1 MAEGRVRIVIW
12 TAGAI
17 ASLFILGVTAMILL
31 APASSPRPPLPNP
44 NGYETLL
51 RAANLVTP
59 GPTPNEGRGL
69 EGAALEAIVKS
80 NAAALA
86 LTRMA
91 LTQECRVK
99 LTTNI
104 DAHLNDLNVLKRL
117 AFALEQEA
125 KLASLEG
132 RHSEAADTALDIV
145 RLSQACCRGGVLIDS
160 MVGSAIERMG
170 VNVLQGNVRTL
181 SAADC
186 ARIAAELEALEATR
200 ESVKTVWAEEERWA
214 REVYGIQGQVTRLLT
229 SSTIK
234 KSRAGWETKV
244 RQSQAQ
250 FRQALLQLAARA
262 FLLNTGRKPL
272 NADDLVPAYL
282 KAVPTDPASNTPIS
296 LLLDYD

>member
-17 ASLFILGVTAMILL
+17 ASLFILGVTAVVLL
-31 APASSPRPPLPNP
+31 APASSRRPPLPNP

-51 RAANLVTP
+51 RAANMVAP
-59 GPTPNEGRGL
+59 GPPPNEGRAL
-69 EGAALEAIVKS
+69 EGASLEAIVKS
-80 NAAALA
+80 NAAALVLA
-86 LTRMA
+86 RTA

-99 LTTNI
+99 LPSNI
-104 DAHLNDLNVLKRL
+104 DDHLNEVNALKRL

-125 KLASLEG
+125 KLASLAG

-145 RLSQACCRGGVLIDS
+145 RLSQASCRGGLVIDS

-170 VNVLQGNVRTL
+170 VNALQGSVRTL
-181 SAADC
+181 DAADC
-186 ARIAAELEALEATR
+186 ARIAAALEALEVTR
-200 ESVKTVWAEEERWA
+200 ESIKTVLAEEKRWG
-214 REVYGIQGQVTRLLT
+214 REVYGIQGQLVGLLN

-234 KSRAGWETKV
+234 KSRAGWETKL
-244 RQSQAQ
+244 RQSQTQ
-250 FRQALLQLAARA
+250 SRQVMVQLAARA

-272 NADDLVPAYL
+272 KADELVPAYL